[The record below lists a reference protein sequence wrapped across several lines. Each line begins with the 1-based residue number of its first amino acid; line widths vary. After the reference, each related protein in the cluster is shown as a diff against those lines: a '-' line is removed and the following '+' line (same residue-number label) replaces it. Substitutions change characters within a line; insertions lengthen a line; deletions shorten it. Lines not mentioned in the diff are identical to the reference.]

1 MISPDRRAARRDGLA
16 TVSKP
21 TAAIFGEAILIN
33 RPQGIYEMSYANG
46 ITTCGVY
53 VCGNG

>member
-33 RPQGIYEMSYANG
+33 RPQGIYDMRTE
-46 ITTCGVY
+46 
-53 VCGNG
+53 